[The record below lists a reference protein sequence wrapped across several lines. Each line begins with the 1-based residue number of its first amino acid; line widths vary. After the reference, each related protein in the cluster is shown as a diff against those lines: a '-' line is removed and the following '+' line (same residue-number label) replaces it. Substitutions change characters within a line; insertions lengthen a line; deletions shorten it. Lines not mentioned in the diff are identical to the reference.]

1 MQEAYPASSFR
12 SVRAPPS
19 LRGGLGARY
28 LGLVFGLFLCAAGI
42 VALLESRLG
51 LSPWD
56 VLHQGLANH
65 SRLTYGTAN
74 IAVGIVVLGLSALL
88 GARIGPG
95 TVANAIL
102 IGLFIEL
109 LVHVPAV
116 QALADTS
123 LGTRIVVLGVGIALV
138 AAGSAFYLGATLGA
152 GPRDSL
158 MLVLW
163 LRSGWRIGIVRA
175 LLESSVVVA
184 GALMGGTVGIGTIA
198 FALLIGPALEA
209 SMWLL
214 SRSGLALTEVASPAA

>member
-1 MQEAYPASSFR
+1 M
-12 SVRAPPS
+12 RAPPS

-56 VLHQGLANH
+56 VLHQGLAQH
-65 SRLTYGTAN
+65 TPLAFGTAN
-74 IAVGIVVLGLSALL
+74 IAVGVAVLGLSVLL
-88 GARIGPG
+88 GARVGPG

-102 IGLFIEL
+102 IGGFIEVI
-109 LVHVPAV
+109 VHVPAV
-116 QALADTS
+116 DDLSDTS
-123 LGTRIVVLGVGIALV
+123 LGARSALLVAGIALMAV
-138 AAGSAFYLGATLGA
+138 GSAFYLGATLGA

-163 LRSGWRIGIVRA
+163 LRTGWRVGIVRT
-175 LLESSVVVA
+175 LLESSVVAA

-214 SRSGLALTEVASPAA
+214 SRSGLTLTEVASPAA